1 VQHRQPGEQLGV
13 QPVGLAVLGV
23 VPRQIRRA
31 PPAEPGRRRA
41 PWRRN
46 QAASGTHALRVGPI
60 TTSTSAGSVPSE
72 PWSTDRP
79 GSAATCR
86 NLAGPDVPA
95 RSSATT
101 DVVRGATRDIDA
113 EANRHCELPSDD
125 CQEPSI
131 CSPTGRGNQQRCRAD
146 EQVHRAVVV
155 GLQSRRQRAEDQA
168 GQKDLIHGVSESWI
182 CWQPRCADVSSCN
195 CDSRA
200 DPLARCL
207 PDISP
212 AHDQRVEDEHVDSH
226 YRERPER
233 VLAAP
238 DEAQLDDEVQTS
250 DDDREPLCPAPACDQ
265 RSACQRDHEAPDQ
278 HDLTPSCEGEDDDLL
293 WRQNVVVV
301 SDDRDQAL
309 PEVQNADHNHQHAG
323 KEDPACPETPR
334 CHVHISF
341 R

>member
-1 VQHRQPGEQLGV
+1 MINCGPSACSIGNPASSLGV

-60 TTSTSAGSVPSE
+60 TPSTSAGSVPSE

-125 CQEPSI
+125 CQGTVDLFPY
-131 CSPTGRGNQQRCRAD
+131 RA
-146 EQVHRAVVV
+146 
-155 GLQSRRQRAEDQA
+155 
-168 GQKDLIHGVSESWI
+168 
-182 CWQPRCADVSSCN
+182 
-195 CDSRA
+195 
-200 DPLARCL
+200 
-207 PDISP
+207 
-212 AHDQRVEDEHVDSH
+212 
-226 YRERPER
+226 RP
-233 VLAAP
+233 
-238 DEAQLDDEVQTS
+238 
-250 DDDREPLCPAPACDQ
+250 
-265 RSACQRDHEAPDQ
+265 
-278 HDLTPSCEGEDDDLL
+278 
-293 WRQNVVVV
+293 
-301 SDDRDQAL
+301 AL
-309 PEVQNADHNHQHAG
+309 PGRRTGPPSLGHAG
-323 KEDPACPETPR
+323 FLGA
-334 CHVHISF
+334 
-341 R
+341 